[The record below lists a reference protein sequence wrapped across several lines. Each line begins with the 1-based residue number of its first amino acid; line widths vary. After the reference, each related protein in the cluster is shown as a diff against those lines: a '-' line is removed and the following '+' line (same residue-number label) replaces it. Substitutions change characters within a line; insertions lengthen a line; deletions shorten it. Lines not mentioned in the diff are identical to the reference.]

1 MQHLYL
7 NMKRTACFAALAA
20 LLLVASSC
28 AKSRLEQMQMAKDVT
43 ISCTPEV
50 LEIKAGK
57 IDATVTVT
65 CPKDYF
71 HPKATMDVLPVLV
84 YEGGEQAG
92 RLLQYQG
99 DKVKDNYKPVSSK
112 GATVTERLNFKYVP
126 GCEKAHLELRPTIY
140 FDGKTYAVEPIKVAD
155 GCIATYQLA
164 KLGGVYTVKPDG
176 YQPILYR
183 TTEGRILYDVGS
195 DKVNQEQFETNSM
208 VNYKNSL
215 EYLQTDDRTTIKDTK
230 IVAYT
235 SPEGGKEYNDKLSD
249 KRAGTAEQ
257 AWDKVSSG
265 LELSGVEVQS
275 AGQDWDGFRDAVARS
290 NIQDKDLI
298 LRVLSMYSDPAVR
311 ESEIKNLSQIYQ
323 EINKRVFPELRRA
336 RLVTSTEWR
345 NYDDAELVALAEEK
359 GLDRMD
365 EPSVLHLASIAE
377 TSESKETLYKYAI
390 STFNSDVARYNLALL
405 YLDAGRTNLGGA
417 YLGKIKEPDADVL
430 NATGVVAMRNEDWQD
445 ADMCYWKA
453 DNEESRQNRV
463 VMDIIRGDYELA
475 KKDAEG
481 LTGPNAA
488 VANILAGDLDAASAA
503 LTCNCAKSN
512 YLRAIIAAR
521 KGKTAE
527 AKELLEA
534 VKAASPALAER
545 AESDIEFAALAN

>member
-1 MQHLYL
+1 
-7 NMKRTACFAALAA
+7 MKRSASFAAAAA
-20 LLLVASSC
+20 LLLLATSC
-28 AKSRLEQMQMAKDVT
+28 AKSRLEQMQMAKDIT

-57 IDATVTVT
+57 IDAAVTINV
-65 CPKDYF
+65 PKGYF
-71 HPKATMDVLPVLV
+71 HPQATMDVVPVLV
-84 YEGGEQAG
+84 YEGGEQTG

-112 GATVTERLNFKYVP
+112 GATITEPLHYKYAP
-126 GCEKAHLELRPTIY
+126 GCEKAHLELRATIHY
-140 FDGKTYAVEPIKVAD
+140 KDKTYEIEPVKVAD

-164 KLGGVYTVKPDG
+164 KLGGVYSTKPDG
-176 YQPILYR
+176 YQPVLEK

-208 VNYKNSL
+208 VNYMNSL
-215 EYLQTDDRTTIKDTK
+215 EYLQGDERTTIKDTK

-257 AWDKVSSG
+257 AWDKVASG

-275 AGQDWDGFRDAVARS
+275 AGQDWEGFREAVAKS

-311 ESEIKNLSQIYQ
+311 ESEIKNLAQIYQ
-323 EINKRVFPELRRA
+323 EISKRVFPELRRA

-345 NYDDAELVALAEEK
+345 NYSDAELIERAEK
-359 GLDRMD
+359 NGLDRFD
-365 EPSVLHLASIAE
+365 EPSVLHLATLAE
-377 TSESKETLYKYAI
+377 TPESKETLYKYAI
-390 STFNSDVARYNLALL
+390 STFNSDVARYNLAML
-405 YLDAGRTNLGGA
+405 YLDQGRTSLGGA
-417 YLGKIKEPDADVL
+417 YLSKIKEPDADAL
-430 NATGVVAMRNEDWQD
+430 NATGVVAMRNGDWQD
-445 ADMCYWKA
+445 ADMCFWKA
-453 DNEESRQNRV
+453 GNDAAAQNRV
-463 VMDIIRGDYELA
+463 VMDILRGDYELA
-475 KKDAEG
+475 KKDAAG

-488 VANILAGDLDAASAA
+488 VAHILAGDLDAASAA
-503 LTCNCAKSN
+503 LTCNCARSN
-512 YLRAIIAAR
+512 YLKAVVAAR
-521 KGKTAE
+521 KGQTAE

-534 VKAASPALAER
+534 AKAADPALAER
-545 AESDIEFAALAN
+545 AARDIEFAALAN